1 MGEPALRAMT
11 ADEFLAWD
19 DGSDTRHELVDG
31 MIVAMAPPTDAHG
44 TIAVN
49 VAVEIADRLRARP
62 PCRAIGEAG
71 IRLDERNHYK
81 ADIAATCA
89 EPRSSL
95 YVEEPFLIVEVIS
108 ESSERDD
115 FGLKAH
121 RYSLLPPVREIWLV
135 DSRRRWVQV
144 WQRSE
149 NAWVVTM
156 PVRGSDS
163 FASAAL
169 SSQIELDT
177 LYRNTAL

>member
-19 DGSDTRHELVDG
+19 DGTDTRHELVDG
-31 MIVAMAPPTDAHG
+31 VIVAMAPPTDAHG

-49 VAVEIADRLRARP
+49 VGVEIADRLRARP

-71 IRLDERNHYK
+71 IRLDERNHFK
-81 ADIAATCA
+81 ADVAATCA
-89 EPRSSL
+89 EPRNSL

-121 RYSLLPPVREIWLV
+121 RYSLLPSVQRDLARRQPQALGAGLATRRGRLDRHHAVARLRRVRQRC
-135 DSRRRWVQV
+135 SRRSHR
-144 WQRSE
+144 
-149 NAWVVTM
+149 A
-156 PVRGSDS
+156 
-163 FASAAL
+163 
-169 SSQIELDT
+169 
-177 LYRNTAL
+177 